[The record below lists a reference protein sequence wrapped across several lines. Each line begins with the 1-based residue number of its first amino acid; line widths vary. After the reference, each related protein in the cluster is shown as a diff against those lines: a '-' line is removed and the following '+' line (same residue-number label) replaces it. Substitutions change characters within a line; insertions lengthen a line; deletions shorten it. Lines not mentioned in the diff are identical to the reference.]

1 MLIIDANVIL
11 RFLFQDHDLS
21 EKANEI
27 ILNNQVFIFNE
38 VLAEIVY
45 VLQKVYHIERCEIK
59 DGLIQFIEND
69 SVQVHDLNVCIVALN
84 TYCDNNID
92 FVDALLFA
100 QSKINKKQVVTF
112 DKRLNKLLMSIDGK

>member
-1 MLIIDANVIL
+1 MLIIDANVVL
-11 RFLFQDHDLS
+11 RFLLQDHELS
-21 EKANEI
+21 EKANKI

-45 VLQKVYHIERCEIK
+45 VLQKVYHIERSEIK
-59 DGLIQFIEND
+59 DGLIQFIETN
-69 SVQVHDLNVCIVALN
+69 SVQVHDIKVCIVALK

-100 QSKINKKQVVTF
+100 QRKINKKQVATF
-112 DKRLNKLLMSIDGK
+112 DKRLNRLLVTVGDR